1 MITQNRWH
9 SISSMAEWSHLPQQ
23 ELQNLWI
30 NIELCSQLLALE
42 DRQTDM
48 RNVSQ
53 LLKVSYL
60 PTISKI
66 LNDLLDNDGIPG
78 PSHLSSKWGSCTLC
92 RGSANNRGL
101 LLLSYQSH
109 MRRALWSRTT
119 PPQHKNLSASEMG
132 KAFSPYLRSCT
143 SVHLPINELPDPG
156 LVFSCLIRSVKVP
169 SWHHS
174 TYLDAGLFHLVVHPS
189 SSWS

>member
-1 MITQNRWH
+1 MITQNRRC
-9 SISSMAEWSHLPQQ
+9 SISLMAEWSHLPWQ

-30 NIELCSQLLALE
+30 NVELCSQLLALE

-48 RNVSQ
+48 RNESQ

-60 PTISKI
+60 PIISKI

-78 PSHLSSKWGSCTLC
+78 PSHLGSKWGSCTLC
-92 RGSANNRGL
+92 RGSANNWGPS
-101 LLLSYQSH
+101 LLSYQSH

-119 PPQHKNLSASEMG
+119 PPQHENLSASEMG
-132 KAFSPYLRSCT
+132 KAFSPYLRSCM
-143 SVHLPINELPDPG
+143 SARLPINELPDPG

-174 TYLDAGLFHLVVHPS
+174 TYLDTRLFRLVVCPS
-189 SSWS
+189 SSCS